1 MSSAAEK
8 ASACHSPEAEDAPRQ
23 AGREAATERQAV
35 QCPMP
40 DLVPQSESPGTSL
53 ARFQVFTTPLVQH
66 HVPPF
71 RDEPAENLL
80 AVFLPQQ
87 VQLEVVQ
94 ETLGVGQTG
103 QPTQQPGEGH
113 VLLGAGAE
121 LIGKLAGKGQQLFG
135 VTGAARPDREDHI
148 MGDTEDV
155 LNEIHNRTDAL
166 AEPPA
171 ETRTRLKQDRTK
183 ACAFPGAGRTYASG
197 SIRQNTF
204 IHPVA

>member
-80 AVFLPQQ
+80 AVFLTQQ

-94 ETLGVGQTG
+94 ETLDV
-103 QPTQQPGEGH
+103 EARFEVI
-113 VLLGAGAE
+113 VLPHLRCQVFD
-121 LIGKLAGKGQQLFG
+121 L
-135 VTGAARPDREDHI
+135 RR
-148 MGDTEDV
+148 GDV
-155 LNEIHNRTDAL
+155 R
-166 AEPPA
+166 
-171 ETRTRLKQDRTK
+171 Q
-183 ACAFPGAGRTYASG
+183 GSG
-197 SIRQNTF
+197 SLILSCR
-204 IHPVA
+204 